1 MPDADHTLNAL
12 GMLCPLPIL
21 FAARDMAELEPG
33 QLLEIV
39 GDDPGLLEDVPAWCQ
54 KAGHHLVAMDE
65 EEGVIVCRVRKSAGR
80 GAGEERDGEADD
92 EPAKAGETPGAA

>member
-1 MPDADHTLNAL
+1 MPEADHTLNAL

-54 KAGHHLVAMDE
+54 KAGHDLEAMDE
-65 EEGVIVCRVRKSAGR
+65 EEGVIVCQVRKGAGR
-80 GAGEERDGEADD
+80 AAEED
-92 EPAKAGETPGAA
+92 EPEAAEAGGAPGAA